1 MQPFY
6 LMVFCIIS
14 LSMNPIEYYYSVGQ
28 CVSDPVRIARVKI
41 KRSAFTC
48 SLAYAGTM
56 EEAKQFISK
65 VVRENKTATHNCWAY
80 IVGDTGETS
89 HASDAGEPAGTAG
102 KPMLNTLHSHGM
114 TCVAAVVT
122 RQFGGV
128 KLGIRGLIEAYA
140 QSVETAIDLTPLVR
154 LVKTIGF
161 QVQMPYGMNDTFL
174 NQVKQFRAEIGNTE
188 YGEQVVHDLVV
199 EMTDGD
205 LVGKFLSD
213 HQARGRLKYKRE
225 TGN

>member
-1 MQPFY
+1 
-6 LMVFCIIS
+6 
-14 LSMNPIEYYYSVGQ
+14 MNQKGYYYSVGQ
-28 CVSDPVRIARVKI
+28 CVTDPVRMARIKI
-41 KRSAFTC
+41 KRSTFTC

-56 EEAKQFISK
+56 EEAKQFISG
-65 VVRENKTATHNCWAY
+65 VARENKAATHNCWAY
-80 IVGDTGETS
+80 IVGDKGEIS

-102 KPMLNTLHSHGM
+102 KPMMNTLYSHGM

-140 QSVETAIDLTPLVR
+140 QSVETAIELTPLVR
-154 LVKTIGF
+154 LVKTILF

-174 NQVKQFRAEIGNTE
+174 SQLKQFRAEIENTE

-199 EMTDGD
+199 EIIDGD
-205 LVGKFLSD
+205 LVERFLSD
-213 HQARGRLKYKRE
+213 YQARGKLSYTQE
-225 TGN
+225 TTE

>member
-1 MQPFY
+1 
-6 LMVFCIIS
+6 
-14 LSMNPIEYYYSVGQ
+14 MNEKKYYHSVGR
-28 CVSDPVRIARVKI
+28 SLLDPVRTAQIKI
-41 KRSAFTC
+41 KRSTFTC

-65 VVRENKTATHNCWAY
+65 VARENKTATHNCWAY
-80 IVGDTGETS
+80 IVGDTGETC

-102 KPMLNTLHSHGM
+102 KPMLNTLYSHGM

-140 QSVETAIDLTPLVR
+140 QSVATAIDLSPLIR
-154 LVKTIGF
+154 LVKTILF
-161 QVQMPYGMNDTFL
+161 QVQMPYGMNNNFL
-174 NQVKQFRAEIGNTE
+174 SQVKQFRAEIKNTE

-199 EMTDGD
+199 EMEDAD
-205 LVGKFLSD
+205 LVDRFLSD
-213 HQARGRLKYKRE
+213 YQARGKLNYKQE
-225 TGN
+225 TTG

>member
-1 MQPFY
+1 
-6 LMVFCIIS
+6 
-14 LSMNPIEYYYSVGQ
+14 MNQKEYYYSVGQ
-28 CVSDPVRIARVKI
+28 CVTDPVRIAQIKI
-41 KRSAFTC
+41 KRSTFTC

-65 VVRENKTATHNCWAY
+65 VARENKTATHNCWAY
-80 IVGDTGETS
+80 IVGDTGEVS

-102 KPMLNTLHSHGM
+102 KPMLNTLYSHGM

-140 QSVETAIDLTPLVR
+140 QSVQTAIDQRSLVR
-154 LVKTIGF
+154 LVKTILF

-174 NQVKQFRAEIGNTE
+174 SQIKQFRAVINNSE
-188 YGEQVVHDLVV
+188 YGELVVHDLVV
-199 EMTDGD
+199 EMSDGD
-205 LVGKFLSD
+205 LVEKFLSD
-213 HQARGRLKYKRE
+213 HQAQGRIKYKQE
-225 TGN
+225 TGD